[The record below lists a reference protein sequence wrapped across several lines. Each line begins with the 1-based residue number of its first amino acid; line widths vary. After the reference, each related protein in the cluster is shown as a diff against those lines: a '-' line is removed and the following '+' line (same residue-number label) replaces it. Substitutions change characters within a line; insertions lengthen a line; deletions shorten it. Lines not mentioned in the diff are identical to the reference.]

1 MRVSVPTLST
11 LRTEY
16 RLSGMVLNRL
26 PPCQV
31 AIICNT
37 PGSGSSAYGIGVV
50 KSIQI
55 KIIY

>member
-1 MRVSVPTLST
+1 MRLSAPTFST

-16 RLSGMVLNRL
+16 RLSGMVLNLL

-37 PGSGSSAYGIGVV
+37 PGSGPSANGIGVV

-55 KIIY
+55 KILY